1 MDYLPCNLTY
11 REEILL
17 LFPLTIASPR
27 YKQMAAWQ
35 RNGDVFVPIPRT
47 RLAYGLPKWS
57 RLNKVAVLFEYA
69 VDADGNTRSEYW
81 EWK

>member
-47 RLAYGLPKWS
+47 RLAWIPTLRPINAEARWPAS
-57 RLNKVAVLFEYA
+57 FASWTLEFTSL
-69 VDADGNTRSEYW
+69 
-81 EWK
+81 